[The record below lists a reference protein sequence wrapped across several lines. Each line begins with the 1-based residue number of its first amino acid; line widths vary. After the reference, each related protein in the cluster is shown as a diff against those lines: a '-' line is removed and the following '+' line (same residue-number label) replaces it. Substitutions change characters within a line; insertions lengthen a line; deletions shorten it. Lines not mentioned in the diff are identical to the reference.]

1 MPEGTRNRNEDPLDL
16 LPFKEGSLKIAEK
29 SGCPVVPVALTGTAD
44 VFERH
49 LPFIYPAHVTIE
61 FGKPFIVKELEPE
74 QRKFAGAYTRSVI
87 IEMLKAEMARV
98 SQEG

>member
-1 MPEGTRNRNEDPLDL
+1 M
-16 LPFKEGSLKIAEK
+16 
-29 SGCPVVPVALTGTAD
+29 
-44 VFERH
+44 FERH

-87 IEMLKAEMARV
+87 IEMLKAEMARSV
-98 SQEG
+98 RKDKREGFRDLLEDKRETGRR